1 MMNTKVINNS
11 KESNLI
17 TQRSPMSFV
26 WGLTFFIVVLLSL
39 VLISWWLTQQV
50 IGQES
55 APVTS
60 VVISGEMPYSKRS
73 DIMAAVDTVDL
84 GNFFQVDVN
93 EVQGK
98 LLNLP
103 WVASV
108 AVRKRWP
115 NELKIYVVDQSP
127 VALWNGEF
135 LVNQA
140 GDVFQADMER
150 ITHYLPSFFGPEGT
164 EVLALKNYRDLNALL
179 AFNTLKIDELILSER
194 FSWQLTLNDGIT
206 LNLGREER
214 VKRVQRFMDLYP
226 RIKAELKAKKIR
238 EKDKNQAVDY
248 IDLRYDTGLAVGW
261 KSVTEI
267 TGNKNVEKNNGNHF
281 KSVISVKSLT

>member
-1 MMNTKVINNS
+1 MFFKLIWS
-11 KESNLI
+11 ESLI
-17 TQRSPMSFV
+17 
-26 WGLTFFIVVLLSL
+26 IY
-39 VLISWWLTQQV
+39 QV
-50 IGQES
+50 
-55 APVTS
+55 
-60 VVISGEMPYSKRS
+60 
-73 DIMAAVDTVDL
+73 
-84 GNFFQVDVN
+84 
-93 EVQGK
+93 
-98 LLNLP
+98 
-103 WVASV
+103 
-108 AVRKRWP
+108 
-115 NELKIYVVDQSP
+115 
-127 VALWNGEF
+127 
-135 LVNQA
+135 
-140 GDVFQADMER
+140 
-150 ITHYLPSFFGPEGT
+150 FFGPEGT

-214 VKRVQRFMDLYP
+214 VKRVQRFIDLYP

-281 KSVISVKSLT
+281 KSVRSVKSLT

>member
-1 MMNTKVINNS
+1 MKPNKIMTNTK
-11 KESNLI
+11 E
-17 TQRSPMSFV
+17 RSEKVDRTTTHFVLSF
-26 WGLTFFIVVLLSL
+26 TFFIL
-39 VLISWWLTQQV
+39 VLISLGGLSWWLTQHF

-60 VVISGEMPYSKRS
+60 VVISGEMPYSTRT
-73 DIMAAVDTVDL
+73 DVMAAIESVDL

-93 EVQGK
+93 EVQSK

-103 WVASV
+103 WVSSV
-108 AVRKRWP
+108 AVRKKWP
-115 NELKIYVVDQSP
+115 NELKIYVVDNKP

-135 LVNQA
+135 LINQL
-140 GDVFQADMER
+140 GKVFQADMTR
-150 ITHYLPSFFGPEGT
+150 IKHYLPNFFGPEGT
-164 EVLALKNYRDLNALL
+164 ELLALKNYRDLNTLL
-179 AFNTLKIDELILSER
+179 AFNALKIDELILSER
-194 FSWQLTLNDGIT
+194 FSWQLTLNDGVT

-214 VKRVQRFMDLYP
+214 VERVQRFMDLYP
-226 RIKAELKAKKIR
+226 IIKAELKAKKIT
-238 EKDKNQAVDY
+238 EKQKNQAVDY

-267 TGNKNVEKNNGNHF
+267 TSSKNVENKHSNHF